1 MIKIGIIQFPGTN
14 TERETSLALK
24 RANMHSIDI
33 LWNDSINKIS
43 TCDGYIIAGGFSF
56 EDRSR
61 AGIIAS
67 LDPIM
72 NIIKNESQKGKPVF
86 GICNGAQILVESGLV
101 PGVIDNKIGVSLA
114 DNKRIQNGYV
124 MGTGYYNEWTYLK
137 TSVSSQSTAFTKY
150 LKKDELIHA
159 PFAHAEGRFIIPKI
173 LLDELI
179 KNEQTPFRYSDNKG
193 YISNQ
198 FPINPNGSDYNLAAI
213 SNTSGN
219 VLAMMPHPERTE
231 NGDKIFSSMKSYIEQ
246 GIQPTNKTLN
256 YVPDKPIINK
266 YEPEKNVVPWVIDL
280 IITDNEAVSVQN
292 AIDKLGIDLKISKQ
306 TLWELSISNNSS
318 KVLEKI
324 KLTGELFNSNKE
336 YIGNFIKEKN
346 VVTFLVQQKEDMH
359 CKVKFDSIRERFDI
373 SELSKLKRGVLWNI
387 SSKNTNFDSEIDKL
401 LETNILFN
409 QLSHECF
416 RIS

>member
-14 TERETSLALK
+14 TERETSLAIK

-33 LWNDSINKIS
+33 LWNDSIDKVS
-43 TCDGYIIAGGFSF
+43 DCDGYIIAGGFSF

-72 NIIKNESQKGKPVF
+72 EIIKTEAQKGKPVF

-101 PGVIDNKIGVSLA
+101 PGVSDNKTCVSLA

-124 MGTGYYNEWTYLK
+124 VGTGYYNEWTYLK
-137 TSVSSQSTAFTKY
+137 TSVSSQSNAFTKH
-150 LKKDELIHA
+150 LKKDELIYI
-159 PFAHAEGRFIIPKI
+159 PFAHAEGRFVIPKN
-173 LLDELI
+173 LLTELI
-179 KNEQTPFRYSDNKG
+179 KNEQTPFRYSNSSG
-193 YISNQ
+193 YVSNQ

-213 SNTSGN
+213 CNTSGN
-219 VLAMMPHPERTE
+219 ILAMMPHPERTE
-231 NGDKIFSSMKSYIEQ
+231 SGDKIFSSMKSYIEE
-246 GIQPTNKTLN
+246 GIQPANKTLN
-256 YVPDKPIINK
+256 YIPEKPIISK
-266 YEPEKNVVPWVIDL
+266 YEPRKNVVPWVIDL

-306 TLWELSISNNSS
+306 TLWELSITNNSPS
-318 KVLEKI
+318 VLEKI

-336 YIGNFIKEKN
+336 YISNFIKEKN

-359 CKVKFDSIRERFDI
+359 CKVKFDSLKERFDI

-387 SSKNTNFDSEIDKL
+387 SSKNTNFNSEIDKL

>member
-24 RANMHSIDI
+24 RSNMHSIDI
-33 LWNDSINKIS
+33 LWNDSIDKVS
-43 TCDGYIIAGGFSF
+43 DCDGYIIAGGFSF

-72 NIIKNESQKGKPVF
+72 KIIKTEAQKGKPVF

-101 PGVIDNKIGVSLA
+101 PGVSDNKTCVSLA

-124 MGTGYYNEWTYLK
+124 VGTGYYNEWTYLK
-137 TSVSSQSTAFTKY
+137 TSVSSQSTAFTKH
-150 LKKDELIHA
+150 LKKDELIHI
-159 PFAHAEGRFIIPKI
+159 PFAHAEGRFVIPKN
-173 LLDELI
+173 LLTELI
-179 KNEQTPFRYSDNKG
+179 KNDQTPFRYSNSSG
-193 YISNQ
+193 YVSNQ

-213 SNTSGN
+213 CNTSGN

-231 NGDKIFSSMKSYIEQ
+231 NGDKIFSSMKSYIEE
-246 GIQPTNKTLN
+246 GIQPANKTLN
-256 YVPDKPIINK
+256 YIPKKPIINK
-266 YEPEKNVVPWVIDL
+266 YEPGKNVVSWVVDL

-306 TLWELSISNNSS
+306 TLWELSIANNSPS
-318 KVLEKI
+318 VLEKI

-336 YIGNFIKEKN
+336 YISNFIKEKN

-359 CKVKFDSIRERFDI
+359 CKVKFDSLKERFDI

-387 SSKNTNFDSEIDKL
+387 SSKNTNFNSEIDKL